1 MARPSLT
8 KAHRGLLGLVAAG
21 ACVISGIGFAGSYN
35 AVREL
40 AEQKGFGAFSYAFP
54 IGVDAGIVVLL
65 ALDLVLTWLRIPFP
79 ALRQTAWLLTVA
91 TIAFNAA
98 ASWGDPLGMGMHA
111 VIPLLFVVV
120 VEASR
125 HAVGRIAAITADR
138 HMDSVRMMRWLL
150 SPVPT
155 FRLWRRMKLWEL
167 RSYDEV
173 VRLEQNRLV
182 YRAQLRFRYGR
193 GWRRSAPIQALL
205 PLKLAKYGVP
215 LDPSVFD
222 RMDEDARVAREEKE
236 ARELEAEA
244 RAEAAL
250 AAQEARAVQESRAAA
265 ALVPA
270 GRAAGAARAGKG
282 GAPDHTRDGAEGPAE
297 VGQHSPVRGDRH
309 VGPTGPQGQGQVQ
322 AEGRPQQ
329 QAPQQVQV
337 QAPQQAQAQGRPE
350 QQAQAEPAPAEVL
363 ARLAAVRLRDAQEPA
378 GGEPQAPAEPQE
390 ELNVWTARAVRTTG
404 HPNDGAPGGRVPG
417 QVSPWF
423 KPPRPTESEL
433 DEGQEP
439 EAVGAQAGPGAGY
452 AGEADLPAESE
463 FAQAAVATPS
473 VARSSAAQAPFA
485 AEGYGEQGYA
495 EQEYTA
501 PEAAEEAPEFVER
514 PERTSGPAPRPGSY
528 RLDPEQAFEA
538 LVSYID
544 TFDHEPDPQRL
555 AAWLTQ
561 KYGVAGSRPD
571 GSVHPKD
578 VEALYPELRDRYA
591 TSGRD

>member
-8 KAHRGLLGLVAAG
+8 KAHRSLLGLVAAG
-21 ACVISGIGFAGSYN
+21 ACIISGIGFAGSYS
-35 AVREL
+35 AVKEL

-65 ALDLVLTWLRIPFP
+65 SLDLVLTWLRIPFP

-138 HMDSVRMMRWLL
+138 HMESVRMMRWLL

-193 GWRRSAPIQALL
+193 GWRRAAPIQALL

-215 LDPSVFD
+215 LDPTVFD

-236 ARELEAEA
+236 AREVEAAA

-250 AAQEARAVQESRAAA
+250 AAQEARALQESRAAA

-270 GRAAGAARAGKG
+270 GQPARAVAEAPVAARQQ
-282 GAPDHTRDGAEGPAE
+282 P
-297 VGQHSPVRGDRH
+297 PVRADRSAPA
-309 VGPTGPQGQGQVQ
+309 VARVQGP
-322 AEGRPQQ
+322 
-329 QAPQQVQV
+329 
-337 QAPQQAQAQGRPE
+337 AQGRPQPQPQGQVRPE
-350 QQAQAEPAPAEVL
+350 PEAERQGQPEPAPAEVL
-363 ARLAAVRLRDAQEPA
+363 AKLAAVRLRDAQEPV
-378 GGEPQAPAEPQE
+378 GGAQQSPVPQEE
-390 ELNVWTARAVRTTG
+390 ELNVWTERAVRTTG
-404 HPNDGAPGGRVPG
+404 HPSDGAQGGRVPG

-423 KPPRPTESEL
+423 KPPRPTDL
-433 DEGQEP
+433 DQP
-439 EAVGAQAGPGAGY
+439 EAPEQQAAAAGPEAGY
-452 AGEADLPAESE
+452 AEPPFVEERFAEQGRLDQGRTE
-463 FAQAAVATPS
+463 QG
-473 VARSSAAQAPFA
+473 QLD
-485 AEGYGEQGYA
+485 QGYA
-495 EQEYTA
+495 EQAYTEEQFA
-501 PEAAEEAPEFVER
+501 EAAEEAPEFAER
-514 PERTSGPAPRPGSY
+514 AQRPIGPAPRPGSY

-544 TFDHEPDPQRL
+544 TFEHEPDPQRL
-555 AAWLTQ
+555 AAWLTK
-561 KYGVAGSRPD
+561 KYGVAGNRPD